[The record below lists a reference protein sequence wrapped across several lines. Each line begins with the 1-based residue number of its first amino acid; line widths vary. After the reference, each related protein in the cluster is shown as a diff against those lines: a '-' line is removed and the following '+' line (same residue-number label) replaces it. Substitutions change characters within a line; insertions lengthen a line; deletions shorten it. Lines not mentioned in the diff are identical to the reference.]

1 MKRFPTHAVVPAL
14 LGLLLTLPGCSQQ
27 TIDSAKQDTQRNITA
42 ARPQLAKLELGSRV
56 TAALQSADVH
66 GVRVDADTNGVSLH
80 GTVNSAAQKARAG
93 RIARDT
99 LGPGKTVQN
108 DIQVSGEQQ

>member
-1 MKRFPTHAVVPAL
+1 MKDYRLPTLAL
-14 LGLLLTLPGCSQQ
+14 MLTGLALSGCSQQ
-27 TIDSAKQDTQRNITA
+27 TLDSAKQDTQRNITA
-42 ARPQLAKLELGSRV
+42 AKPQLAKLELGSRV
-56 TAALQSADVH
+56 TAALASANVH

-99 LGPGKTVQN
+99 LGPDKTVKN
-108 DIQVSGEQQ
+108 EIAVSSQ

>member
-1 MKRFPTHAVVPAL
+1 MKYTSAFVCIPAL
-14 LGLLLTLPGCSQQ
+14 LGLTLMLSGCSQQ
-27 TIDSAKQDTQRNITA
+27 TLDSAKQDTQRNITA

-80 GTVNSAAQKARAG
+80 GTVNSAAQKARVG

-99 LGPGKTVQN
+99 LGPDKTVKN
-108 DIQVSGEQQ
+108 DIQVSSE